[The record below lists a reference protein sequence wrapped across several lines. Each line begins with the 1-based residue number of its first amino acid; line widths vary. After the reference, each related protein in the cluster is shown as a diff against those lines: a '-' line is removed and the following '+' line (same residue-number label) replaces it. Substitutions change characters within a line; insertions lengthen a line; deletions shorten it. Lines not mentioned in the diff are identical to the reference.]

1 MLERFK
7 YLTHRFP
14 QTDRNTSKNPMIVVL
29 RYSVSQSKK
38 RERVTLPNILL
49 FETFTWVKF
58 VWLNIY
64 EDLKSF

>member
-49 FETFTWVKF
+49 IEAFT
-58 VWLNIY
+58 
-64 EDLKSF
+64 

>member
-7 YLTHRFP
+7 YLTHRFS
-14 QTDRNTSKNPMIVVL
+14 QTDRNTSKNPMFVVL

-49 FETFTWVKF
+49 IETFT
-58 VWLNIY
+58 
-64 EDLKSF
+64 